1 MDFMSVEELGALAP
15 RVCNKLEADEE
26 LVLTRNGQP
35 FALIV
40 HTDAADLE
48 ENLRAFRAARL
59 GQTLSAMRQGASERG
74 LDQIS
79 DEEIEAEIAA
89 VRRERESDDSS
100 RH

>member
-1 MDFMSVEELGALAP
+1 MDFMNIEELGALAS

-26 LVLTRNGQP
+26 LVLTRDGKP

-40 HTDAADLE
+40 HTDAAGLE
-48 ENLRAFRAARL
+48 ESLLALRAARL
-59 GQTLSAMRQGASERG
+59 GQTLAAMRQGASERG

-89 VRRERESDDSS
+89 VRRERELDASS